1 MWFVVISRLT
11 DQGAETLKQK
21 PERVKEVNKEL
32 ENYGV
37 KVLEQYVVFG
47 DFDFLSIVE
56 VEDVNKFLKALVDLN
71 SRGSVR
77 TTTYLA
83 VPADQALNA
92 LKS

>member
-1 MWFVVISRLT
+1 MRFVVISRLT

-37 KVLEQYVVFG
+37 KVLEQYVIFG
-47 DFDFLSIVE
+47 DFDFLSIIE
-56 VEDVNKFLKALVDLN
+56 VEDVNKFLKAMVELN

-77 TTTYLA
+77 TTSYLA
-83 VPADQALNA
+83 IPVDQAITA
-92 LKS
+92 LR